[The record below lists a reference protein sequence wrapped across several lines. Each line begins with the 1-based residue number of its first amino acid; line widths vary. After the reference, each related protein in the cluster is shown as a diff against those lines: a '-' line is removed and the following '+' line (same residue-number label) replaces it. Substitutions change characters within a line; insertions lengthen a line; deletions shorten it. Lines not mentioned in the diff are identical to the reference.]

1 MMSSRILFTVAL
13 AGFGLAAGSS
23 AQQADDYSLQ
33 LNNKAVAQATLMA
46 ARAAAAPQAFQEVA
60 IEPTGEL
67 QLTNTGEMKPVIFTG
82 HLLTQGS
89 GAAEGST
96 GSILYCPS
104 EADDPA
110 YRAAISAGAGGATV
124 DYFDARV
131 ATPSVATMLQYDAVH
146 TWVNFAYLDPTGLG
160 NNLSAYNDQ
169 GGTVVLGA
177 FCTFTSGNSLGGT
190 IMTAAYCP
198 VDSPLGNNHFTLS
211 PYTGNGVSCIYN
223 GVSALN
229 CQFRDVLVTQ
239 GTGKVDGTYQ
249 DGEITHAY
257 RNNPLLIGKGEVVYS
272 NGSGA
277 IQLAGTGQWGNA
289 VGNSAS
295 CSLSAIN
302 AWTDQGSALAGVTGA
317 PELVGIGTMQANTQQ
332 VINLTNAAPNALA
345 ILFAAA
351 TSVPTPFK
359 GGTILPNTAIPPNYG
374 MTDAAGEIKFR
385 FILPVSFPSGGEAW
399 LQWGIQDAAAIKGVA
414 LSNAIQG
421 LAP

>member
-1 MMSSRILFTVAL
+1 MMSSRILFTIAL
-13 AGFGLAAGSS
+13 AGFGLADGSS
-23 AQQADDYSLQ
+23 AQQG
-33 LNNKAVAQATLMA
+33 NKAAAQATLLA
-46 ARAAAAPQAFQEVA
+46 ARAASASQAFQDVSVM
-60 IEPTGEL
+60 PTDEL
-67 QLTNTGEMKPVIFTG
+67 QLTNLGELKPVIFTG
-82 HLLTQGS
+82 HVLTVGS
-89 GAAEGST
+89 GATEGTT
-96 GSILYCPS
+96 GSILYAPS

-131 ATPSVATMLQYDAVH
+131 ATPSVALMLQYDAVH
-146 TWVNFAYLDPTGLG
+146 TWVNFAYLDPTGFG
-160 NNLSAYNDQ
+160 NNLAAYNDQ

-177 FCTFTSGNSLGGT
+177 FCTFTSGNFLGGT

-198 VDSPLGNNHFTLS
+198 VDSPFGTNHFTLS
-211 PYTGNGVSCIYN
+211 PYTGNGVSCIYD
-223 GVSALN
+223 GVTALN
-229 CQFRDVLVTQ
+229 CQFRDFLVTQ

-249 DGEITHAY
+249 DGEICHAY
-257 RNNPLLIGKGEVVYS
+257 RNNPLLFGSGEVVYS

-277 IQLAGTGQWGNA
+277 IQLAGTGQWGTA

-302 AWTDQGSALAGVTGA
+302 AWTDQGSALAGIFGA
-317 PELVGIGTMQANTQQ
+317 PELVGIGTMVADTQQ

-359 GGTILPNTAIPPNYG
+359 GGVILPNTAIPPNYG

-385 FILPVSFPSGGEAW
+385 FMLPVSFPSGGEAW